1 MIESKII
8 RHSLPIFVSCCL
20 HFKET
25 CFQGFF
31 KKHFVAIFISGFHQF
46 VHFIL
51 KHPVVKSEFAIFSC
65 TGCFIAEHLFY
76 LELKKILKIL
86 KKKTEGEKLFRS
98 KGLGSSR
105 VVYFILKHTVVKS
118 KISIISC
125 PGIVIYRASLLSKVS
140 EKISCEESKRIV
152 YICRYFP

>member
-1 MIESKII
+1 MVESKII
-8 RHSLPIFVSCCL
+8 INSLPIFVSCCL

-65 TGCFIAEHLFY
+65 TGCLIAEHLFY
-76 LELKKILKIL
+76 LELKKILKKRGFTVL
-86 KKKTEGEKLFRS
+86 VEGFGFKSGCSFHFETPGREIRNRHNFLY
-98 KGLGSSR
+98 R
-105 VVYFILKHTVVKS
+105 VSHF
-118 KISIISC
+118 
-125 PGIVIYRASLLSKVS
+125 RASLLFKG
-140 EKISCEESKRIV
+140 KIMAK
-152 YICRYFP
+152 